1 MTKLNL
7 ISPQQKDS
15 LTVDYLHLLIENVL
29 GIFVIVAILFAIIL
43 IPLSENL
50 VILDYQ
56 GQRTRDT
63 ALAKNQD
70 ITSKITDLN
79 SLIGVYDGILSSS
92 YSWSLLLVELSAV
105 IPENVTLTHFK
116 AVSDNSG
123 FILKGFALKRDDLI
137 KLIGNLEA
145 SRHFKEVKSPLNNYL
160 QQQNI
165 EFEIQGKI

>member
-56 GQRTRDT
+56 DQRTRDT

-70 ITSKITDLN
+70 ITAKIAGLN
-79 SLIGVYDGILSSS
+79 SLIGIYDGILSSG
-92 YSWSLLLVELSAV
+92 YSWSSLLAELSAV
-105 IPENVTLTHFK
+105 VPENATLTHFK
-116 AVSDNSG
+116 AASDNAG
-123 FILKGFALKRDDLI
+123 FILRGYALKRDDLI
-137 KLIGNLEA
+137 KFIGNLEA
-145 SRHFKEVKSPLNNYL
+145 SKHFQEIQSPLDNYL
-160 QQQNI
+160 QQQDI
-165 EFEIQGKI
+165 EF